1 MFSPYMSV
9 IWHELLRSFQ
19 EMIHRWIGW
28 PPGNISKQGDQM
40 VGQFFWWR
48 SHVMSGLMLLVF
60 TYREVMQI
68 VLQYNHRRRPIIS
81 LPFQVG
87 VVQGAILEKL
97 PVNLFTITRAQ
108 VCSEDCQSSSANVR
122 LDRTTEIGQHC

>member
-1 MFSPYMSV
+1 
-9 IWHELLRSFQ
+9 
-19 EMIHRWIGW
+19 
-28 PPGNISKQGDQM
+28 
-40 VGQFFWWR
+40 
-48 SHVMSGLMLLVF
+48 MLLVF